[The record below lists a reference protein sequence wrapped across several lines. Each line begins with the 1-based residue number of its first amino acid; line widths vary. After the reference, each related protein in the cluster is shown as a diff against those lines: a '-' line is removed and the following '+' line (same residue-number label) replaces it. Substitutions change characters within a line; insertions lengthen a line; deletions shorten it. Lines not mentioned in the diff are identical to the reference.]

1 MVPLTRFVQVRPIVS
16 LSTPCGLTFPVVAN
30 GLTNVKIEEVRY
42 EVLSIVIATPAFSA
56 MDVDRGSAGLPSLEK
71 GSKCRWSVVNVIDL

>member
-1 MVPLTRFVQVRPIVS
+1 M
-16 LSTPCGLTFPVVAN
+16 
-30 GLTNVKIEEVRY
+30 KIEEVRY